1 MANSTSTNIGNG
13 VSASLNAKLQTAD
26 PITNRSAVIALTGR
40 EGSGKTGFALSSALL
55 SAGLCVYVEMDRQP
69 KGDYIN
75 DMFSTGRVLKPKMK
89 YKNTGKAFDKDFA
102 SKAWDELSKLTYECL
117 QDKGIYTIIWDTAT
131 YGWEL
136 LRMAKFGKL
145 TQVMPHHYGPVND
158 EFQALFYTAEEQGKL
173 FVALHS
179 MSKEY
184 KAGKEGKEVWNGYY
198 KPSGFSHMDFVAN
211 IRLEQ
216 HKNDEGQFVCRV
228 VQNKLKPEMDK
239 QDLVGDE
246 CQMSVLLHKTFGGD
260 LEDYIDV

>member
-1 MANSTSTNIGNG
+1 MANNSNG
-13 VSASLNAKLQTAD
+13 VSVALNAKLQTAE
-26 PITNRSAVIALTGR
+26 PILNRSAVIALTGR
-40 EGSGKTGFALSSALL
+40 EGSGKTGLALSAALL
-55 SAGLCVYVEMDRQP
+55 KQGLVVYVEMDRQP

-75 DMFSTGRVLKPKMK
+75 DMFSTGRVLKPKIK
-89 YKNTGKAFDKDFA
+89 YKNTGKAFNKDFA
-102 SKAWDELSKLTYECL
+102 EKAWDELSKITYECL
-117 QDKGIYTIIWDTAT
+117 QDPAIYTVIWDTAT

-158 EFQALFYTAEEQGKL
+158 EFQALFYTAEEHGKL

-184 KAGKEGKEVWNGYY
+184 KAGKDGKEVWNGYY

-239 QDLVGDE
+239 RDLVGDE
-246 CQMSVLLHKTFGGD
+246 CTMASLLMGTFGGE